1 MRHPLYLVYGVAVLA
16 LAAVAELRGWTLRRA
31 DEARVDA
38 PRTIRDNPGAY
49 RPIYRVTGG
58 RYMGGK

>member
-1 MRHPLYLVYGVAVLA
+1 MRHPLYLVYGVIVIA
-16 LAAVAELRGWTLRRA
+16 LAAAAELRGWTARRP

-49 RPIYRVTGG
+49 RPIYRGGGG
-58 RYMGGK
+58 RYMRGK